1 MRHFVTFTALALVL
15 GTPAIGR
22 EPPAPGTVSKATA
35 DANAK
40 VAAALPLNDPSD
52 FADATRGRLAQVDG
66 GIIRNAKGEVVW
78 DVNSYAFL
86 KGDAPTSV
94 NPSLWRQSKLNA
106 EHGLFEVMPGI
117 YQFRGYDISVM
128 TIIRGKTGW
137 IVVDPLTAVETAAAG
152 MELVKKTLGDR
163 PISGIVFTH
172 SHGDHFGGVAALASP
187 EVLASGKIP
196 IVAPHGFTDEAISEN
211 VIAGIYMGRRAGYQ
225 FGAALPRSATAQV
238 GTGLGQALPANN
250 RGSFAKPT
258 LEVGKGAA
266 PVVIDGVTFEFID
279 AAGSEAPAEFMFYL
293 PEFRALS
300 TAEVATA
307 NFHNVLTQRGA
318 KARDT
323 LNWSKAI
330 DAALRGYADKSEL
343 VFSSHHWPTWGK
355 DNVKTF
361 LTHQRDTYRFI
372 HDQTMRLANSGQ
384 TATEIA
390 EQVGE
395 PTFAKT
401 DFSTRGYYGTYN
413 HNAKAVFQYY
423 FGWWDGVPAN
433 YNRHV
438 PTEESKRYVAAMG
451 GVKKALDVGIKA
463 YDGGDYR
470 WSSTVFNHIVFA
482 DPANE
487 LAKKWLAAS
496 YEQQGF
502 QAEAGTW
509 RNVFLQAAH
518 ELRNG
523 VPTPRLDV
531 AGAGVI
537 RAVPTANLMDA
548 LAARFNPANSARPN
562 TTIQLVFTDRNET
575 VAMHVGDSVLFP
587 SMGQVLDKPTATLTT
602 TRATFDGLIL
612 QTIDIGEAIQ
622 SGALKFDG
630 DPTVIG
636 AMFEALDR
644 PEMTFN
650 IVTP

>member
-1 MRHFVTFTALALVL
+1 MRRFATFTALGLVL
-15 GTPAIGR
+15 ASPSVGR
-22 EPPAPGTVSKATA
+22 EPPAPGTVTKATA
-35 DANAK
+35 EANAK
-40 VAAALPLNDPSD
+40 IASALPLNDPSD
-52 FADATRGRLAQVDG
+52 FTDATRGRLAQIEG
-66 GIIRNAKGEVVW
+66 GIIRNAKGDIVW
-78 DVNSYAFL
+78 DANNYAFL
-86 KGDAPTSV
+86 KGDAPASV

-106 EHGLFEVMPGI
+106 EHGLFEVKPGI

-137 IVVDPLTAVETAAAG
+137 IIVDPLTSVETAAAG
-152 MELVKKTLGDR
+152 LELVKKTLGDR
-163 PISGIVFTH
+163 PITGIIFTH
-172 SHGDHFGGVAALASP
+172 SHGDHYGGVAAVASP

-211 VIAGIYMGRRAGYQ
+211 VIAGVYMGRRAGFQ
-225 FGAALPRSATAQV
+225 FGAALPRGATAQV
-238 GTGLGQALPANN
+238 GTGLGQALPSNN
-250 RGSFAKPT
+250 RASLAKPT
-258 LEVGKGAA
+258 LEVQKGAA
-266 PVVIDGVTFEFID
+266 PVVIDGVTFEFVD

-293 PEFRALS
+293 PEFKALCS
-300 TAEVATA
+300 SEVATGT
-307 NFHNVLTQRGA
+307 FHNVLTQRGA

-330 DAALRGYADKSEL
+330 DTALRSYGDKSDV
-343 VFSSHHWPTWGK
+343 VFGSHNWPTWGT

-361 LTHQRDTYRFI
+361 LTHHRDTYRFI
-372 HDQTMRLANSGQ
+372 HDQTMRLANNGE

-390 EQVGE
+390 EKVGE
-395 PTFAKT
+395 PAFAKS

-438 PTEESKRYVAAMG
+438 PTEEAVRYVAAMG
-451 GVKKALDVGIKA
+451 GAKKALAVGIKA
-463 YDGGDYR
+463 FDAGDFR
-470 WSSTVFNHIVFA
+470 WSSTVFNHLVFA
-482 DPANE
+482 DPADE

-502 QAEAGTW
+502 QAEAGSW

-523 VPTPRLDV
+523 VPQPRLDV

-548 LAARFNPANSARPN
+548 LAARFNSAKSTRPN
-562 TTIQLVFTDRNET
+562 TTVQLVFTDRNEM
-575 VAMHVGDSVLFP
+575 VALHVGESVLFP
-587 SMGQVLDKPTATLTT
+587 SMGQKLDKPTATLTT

-622 SGALKFDG
+622 SGALKFEG
-630 DPTVIG
+630 DPTAIG
-636 AMFEALDR
+636 AMFQALDK